1 MQTAGARRA
10 ETGIEYNA
18 RSVIATET
26 TVPTLTSAQRRLY
39 DAALRLFAERG
50 VTQVNVSELAQA
62 AGVARGTV
70 YNNLSDVDGLFTDVA
85 ARLSSEMTARI
96 ACLVRDIEDPA
107 DRLAK
112 GIRFYVRRAHDDPHW
127 GRFICRFG
135 LNEALLQ
142 DIWTGQPAKD
152 LLDGLE
158 QGRFDFQKEQT
169 VSIMAL
175 LASTVN
181 AAIFLVQ
188 EGHKTWREAGSDAA
202 ECFLRAIGVARNEA
216 RSIADQEL
224 PDLPPAPR

>member
-1 MQTAGARRA
+1 M
-10 ETGIEYNA
+10 
-18 RSVIATET
+18 
-26 TVPTLTSAQRRLY
+26 PTLTSAQRRLY

-50 VTQVNVSELAQA
+50 VTQVSVSELAQA

-70 YNNLSDVDGLFTDVA
+70 YNNVPNVDGLFVDLA
-85 ARLSSEMTARI
+85 ARMSSDMTARI
-96 ACLVRDIEDPA
+96 ACLARDIEDPA
-107 DRLAK
+107 DRLAS
-112 GIRFYVRRAHDDPHW
+112 GIRFYVRRAHEEPQW

-142 DIWTGQPAKD
+142 DIWAGQPAKD
-152 LLDGLE
+152 LLEGLE
-158 QGRFDFQKEQT
+158 RGRFDFQKEQT

-175 LASTVN
+175 LATTVN

-202 ECFLRAIGVARNEA
+202 ECFLRGIGVPRSEA
-216 RSIADQEL
+216 RAIASHEL